1 MTYFSSSGCGAKTHF
16 KSKTT
21 KPIITR
27 SPTTPPG
34 VFNVSVKS
42 KMNPMSV
49 LPINFILEIA
59 AQRAANGVDND
70 TLGNFNVKVLL
81 IS

>member
-1 MTYFSSSGCGAKTHF
+1 
-16 KSKTT
+16 
-21 KPIITR
+21 
-27 SPTTPPG
+27 
-34 VFNVSVKS
+34 
-42 KMNPMSV
+42 MSV

-59 AQRAANGVDND
+59 TQRAANGVDYD